1 MDKVIVYYIMF
12 NFRYSN
18 WHFNQMFL
26 DGKVYLMFEIIPYNI
41 NKLLIT

>member
-12 NFRYSN
+12 NFGYSN

-26 DGKVYLMFEIIPYNI
+26 DGLMIEIIPYNI
-41 NKLLIT
+41 NKMLIT